1 MGLMTRALESAEA
14 SDKVRLLRRAGDLQ
28 RAASEGLDEPPAVA
42 SSAAAKSSAAA
53 RSSAPSVAP
62 GESPTDQKKKR
73 LT

>member
-28 RAASEGLDEPPAVA
+28 RAASEGLDEPPA
-42 SSAAAKSSAAA
+42 AASSAAA

-62 GESPTDQKKKR
+62 GESPADQKKKR